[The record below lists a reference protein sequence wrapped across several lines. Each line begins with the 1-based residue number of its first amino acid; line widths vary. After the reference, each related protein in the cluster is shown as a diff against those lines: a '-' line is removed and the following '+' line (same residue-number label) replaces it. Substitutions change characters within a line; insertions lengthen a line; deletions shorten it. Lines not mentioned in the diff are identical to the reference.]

1 MSGGQERTRSAAVG
15 TGRADPALEDARDFA
30 GVPDD
35 TQRLWTPHRMAYIGG
50 ENKPKDPHDGEQ
62 CPFCVAPGRGD
73 EEALIVHRGE
83 SAYVIL
89 NLYPYNA
96 GHLLICPYRHVSDYT
111 DLDEAE
117 LLEVA
122 ELTRTAMRV
131 IREVS
136 RPAGFNLGMNQG
148 EVAGAGIAAH
158 LHQHVVPRWPG
169 DANFLPI
176 VARTKAVPS
185 LLSDTRALY
194 ADAWP

>member
-1 MSGGQERTRSAAVG
+1 MSAPDEPV
-15 TGRADPALEDARDFA
+15 LEDARDFA

-50 ENKPKDPHDGEQ
+50 ENKPEDPDDDAQ
-62 CPFCVAPGRGD
+62 CPFCAAPRRSD
-73 EEALIVHRGE
+73 EDALIVHRGR

-89 NLYPYNA
+89 NLYPYNS

-111 DLDEAE
+111 DLEEAE
-117 LLEVA
+117 VLEVA

-136 RPAGFNLGMNQG
+136 APAGFNLGMNQG

-169 DANFLPI
+169 DANFLP
-176 VARTKAVPS
+176 VVGRTKAIPI
-185 LLSDTRALY
+185 LLADTRRLY